1 MTEINSLDLEKV
13 LKYYNSVKKASEK
26 YCHSD
31 KGKERRRAA
40 SANYYQKM
48 KLIDPEFLR
57 KNSEKAKERYHRTID
72 SIVQLTIIISHF
84 DSERRV
90 LYSRWCTDSLVP

>member
-40 SANYYQKM
+40 SATYYQKM
-48 KLIDPEFLR
+48 KLIDPEFMQR
-57 KNSEKAKERYHRTID
+57 QSELAKKRYHRKKNMTID
-72 SIVQLTIIISHF
+72 LLPDIQN
-84 DSERRV
+84 
-90 LYSRWCTDSLVP
+90 

>member
-1 MTEINSLDLEKV
+1 MTEINSLDLEKI

-40 SANYYQKM
+40 SATYYQKM
-48 KLIDPEFLR
+48 KLIDPEFMQR
-57 KNSEKAKERYHRTID
+57 QSELAKKRYHRKKNMTID
-72 SIVQLTIIISHF
+72 LLPDIQN
-84 DSERRV
+84 
-90 LYSRWCTDSLVP
+90 

>member
-1 MTEINSLDLEKV
+1 MTEINSLDLEKI

-40 SANYYQKM
+40 SATYYQKM
-48 KLIDPEFLR
+48 KLIDPEFMQR
-57 KNSEKAKERYHRTID
+57 QSEKAKDRYHRKKNKTID
-72 SIVQLTIIISHF
+72 LLPDIQN
-84 DSERRV
+84 
-90 LYSRWCTDSLVP
+90 

>member
-40 SANYYQKM
+40 SATYYQKM

-57 KNSEKAKERYHRTID
+57 KNSEKAKERYHRKKICLLSYYQIFKIKNLKKTLKI
-72 SIVQLTIIISHF
+72 
-84 DSERRV
+84 
-90 LYSRWCTDSLVP
+90 

>member
-40 SANYYQKM
+40 SATYYQKM
-48 KLIDPEFLR
+48 KLIDPEFMQR
-57 KNSEKAKERYHRTID
+57 QSELAKKRYHRKKNMAID
-72 SIVQLTIIISHF
+72 LLPDIQN
-84 DSERRV
+84 
-90 LYSRWCTDSLVP
+90 